1 MTPTYRTEELSER
14 TWPDFEKLFSGGGGW
29 DFCWCMA
36 HQRGPHPS
44 RQQFRTRA
52 QVSVQNHQLKKKLF
66 QQGQAHGILVYADD
80 EPVGWCQYGSSDE
93 LTGFLNAAELNLPG
107 WWRITCFVVHRKYR
121 RQGVASLA
129 LRAALDAIRAR
140 GGGLVEAYPVA
151 GWTHGKEASPGPTH
165 IPGVGLVGR
174 VWGQNRYTGTVSM
187 FDREGFRAVGVCGSA
202 SKRVRDEGALGDHLV
217 MHKLV

>member
-1 MTPTYRTEELSER
+1 MTPNYRTEELSER

-36 HQRGPHPS
+36 HQRGRHPS
-44 RQQFRTRA
+44 RQEFRTRA
-52 QVSVQNHQLKKKLF
+52 EVSVQNHQLKKKLV

-93 LTGFLNAAELNLPG
+93 LVGFLNSPQQDRDL
-107 WWRITCFVVHRKYR
+107 WRITCFVVHKKYR
-121 RQGVASLA
+121 RKGVAGLA
-129 LRAALDAIRAR
+129 LHAALDAIRAR

-151 GWTHGKEASPGPTH
+151 GWTHGKEASPGPVNVQ
-165 IPGVGLVGR
+165 GVGLVGR

-187 FDREGFRAVGVCGSA
+187 FEREGFQAVGVCGSA
-202 SKRVRDEGALGDHLV
+202 SRRIRDEGAAGDHVV
-217 MHKLV
+217 MRKTV